1 MIGAFRLNSE
11 NSKIFFLSKI
21 DWKFYF
27 QEKILTIFF
36 LGFSAGL
43 PFPLVYSTLT
53 GWLEESDIERSTIS
67 TFAWLGFAYSFKF
80 IWSPLVDSL
89 KVPFL
94 GGYLGRRRSW
104 LLVSQ
109 IGIAISL
116 FYLSNID
123 PRNAL
128 TAFTFVAIA
137 IALLS
142 ATQDIALDAYR
153 IEIAKIEMQGV
164 KIENITLHIVLGTF
178 MPLHV

>member
-104 LLVSQ
+104 LAQKNLSRKLHSKQFHQ
-109 IGIAISL
+109 IFIVNNLAI
-116 FYLSNID
+116 F
-123 PRNAL
+123 
-128 TAFTFVAIA
+128 
-137 IALLS
+137 
-142 ATQDIALDAYR
+142 
-153 IEIAKIEMQGV
+153 
-164 KIENITLHIVLGTF
+164 
-178 MPLHV
+178 